1 MNLFNCF
8 FASGNL
14 FISRIRSMDSLFPGA
29 IVVAAIQLLY
39 YFVLVFCVRFFTG
52 ITLLPH
58 TANPFFWIAVSFG
71 WTLLIWLYYK
81 NSDYQLLLL
90 KFELLSVSK
99 RKIWGWITV
108 LIVPFLFVVCVGI
121 LLVSKH

>member
-29 IVVAAIQLLY
+29 IVVEAIQLLC
-39 YFVLVFCVRFFTG
+39 YFVLVFCIRLFTG
-52 ITLLPH
+52 ITFMPPI
-58 TANPFFWIAVSFG
+58 ANPFFWIAVSFG

-90 KFELLSVSK
+90 KFELLSNTK

-108 LIVPFLFVVCVGI
+108 LIIPFLFVVCIGI
-121 LLVSKH
+121 LVDSKL